1 MGWSVAC
8 RAEGDRLSVDVFEA
22 KGCEALL
29 KALAGKG
36 IAAVSRLSVFPPFG
50 HTDFSSFGQEAYLAF
65 GRTLCYTCA
74 KDKRTE
80 HD

>member
-8 RAEGDRLSVDVFEA
+8 WAEGDRLSVDVFEA

-36 IAAVSRLSVFPPFG
+36 IAAVSRLSVFPSFA
-50 HTDFSSFGQEAYLAF
+50 HTDFLRLVGGVFGLWSDIVLHQ
-65 GRTLCYTCA
+65 
-74 KDKRTE
+74 
-80 HD
+80 